1 MELLNQLKQ
10 EATITDFFRPECED
24 EGICIEVDEDIDEN
38 SILIIK
44 PDDYYN
50 SLNLDKTPAS
60 VDCLIIQYCESG
72 IYKIYLIELKNF
84 KNARQIDNKN
94 LIEKYRTTLFDFI
107 SDRYRHIFNEFE
119 FKTYLWLCAGKV
131 TDDKIRNYSLD
142 FLLSLDHIKFRGL
155 WLGVYG
161 FPPVPTIKSC

>member
-1 MELLNQLKQ
+1 MELLNQLRE

-24 EGICIEVDEDIDEN
+24 EGICIEMDEEIGEDN
-38 SILIIK
+38 ILIIK

-50 SLNLDKTPAS
+50 SLNLEKTPAS

-84 KNARQIDNKN
+84 KNARQIDKKN

-131 TDDKIRNYSLD
+131 TEEKIKNYSLD

-155 WLGVYG
+155 WLGVNG

>member
-1 MELLNQLKQ
+1 MELLNQLRN
-10 EATITDFFRPECED
+10 EETITDFFRPECED
-24 EGICIEVDEDIDEN
+24 EGICIEVDKDVDEN
-38 SILIIK
+38 NILIIK
-44 PDDYYN
+44 VDDFYN
-50 SLNLDKTPAS
+50 SFNVETRPPS
-60 VDCLIIQYCESG
+60 VDCLIVQHCESG
-72 IYKIYLIELKNF
+72 IYKVYLIELKNMERT
-84 KNARQIDNKN
+84 KHIDKVN

-131 TDDKIRNYSLD
+131 TEDKIRNYSLD

-155 WLGVYG
+155 WLGVCG